1 MTHREK
7 SFFNI
12 AKQMCRLSNFDRAR
26 VGAVVVSGKRV
37 LSASCNST
45 KTRPLQFYYNEYYIH
60 RQKKRKW
67 NRIENPEINPDTYGQ
82 LIFDKGGKNI
92 KWEKVSI
99 FTFRELK
106 TGEKACSKPCPA
118 CSRLIKNLGIKNV
131 YYIDEDGDF
140 VKERYI

>member
-26 VGAVVVSGKRV
+26 VGAVVVSGKRI

-45 KTRPLQFYYNEYYIH
+45 KTRPLQFYYNKYRNFEDYKNSNSCEHAEISALSPLIG
-60 RQKKRKW
+60 KE
-67 NRIENPEINPDTYGQ
+67 IEWG
-82 LIFDKGGKNI
+82 
-92 KWEKVSI
+92 KVSI

-106 TGEKACSKPCPA
+106 TGERACSKPCPA
-118 CSRLIKNLGIKNV
+118 RSKLIKNLGIKNV

>member
-26 VGAVVVSGKRV
+26 VGAVVVSGKRI

-45 KTRPLQFYYNEYYIH
+45 KTRPLQFYYNKYRNFEDYKNSNSCEH
-60 RQKKRKW
+60 A
-67 NRIENPEINPDTYGQ
+67 EISALSP
-82 LIFDKGGKNI
+82 LIGKEI
-92 KWEKVSI
+92 AWDKVSI

-118 CSRLIKNLGIKNV
+118 CSKLIKNLGIKNV